1 MKSPDKIVLRPIV
14 TEKSNVLQ
22 EKGNQVMFR
31 VAKDANK
38 IEIRGAVEK
47 LFGVKVLA
55 VRTIRAPLKWKRVG
69 KHIGR
74 RPSWKRA
81 IVRLREGDK
90 IEFFSGV

>member
-14 TEKSNVLQ
+14 TEKSNALQ

-38 IEIRGAVEK
+38 IEIRSAVEK

-55 VRTIRAPLKWKRVG
+55 VRTIRCPLKWKRVG
-69 KHIGR
+69 KHLGR

-90 IEFFSGV
+90 IEFFSGI

>member
-14 TEKSNVLQ
+14 TEKSNALQ

-38 IEIRGAVEK
+38 IEIRTAVEK

-55 VRTIRAPLKWKRVG
+55 VRTIRCPLKWKRVG
-69 KHIGR
+69 KHLGR